1 MKQTIED
8 IFVLLVVVG
17 MCVLAGCV
25 VQLAKEMI

>member
-17 MCVLAGCV
+17 MCVLAAVV
-25 VQLAKEMI
+25 VQFLKGML